1 MRDGYNKITRI
12 RLSSR
17 ETRKEKRVVN
27 NFLTYTKKKKL
38 NIYIYSLNSTN

>member
-27 NFLTYTKKKKL
+27 NFLTYTKKKKIKY
-38 NIYIYSLNSTN
+38 IYIFTQFN